1 MASRCISR
9 SAMPRTDTAAIIG
22 RFRQFRPARI
32 SRATTPAS
40 TAGNERSTTAAS
52 PAGTRAEIR
61 QAMRPS
67 SHKAASSPSG
77 APLTG
82 GRPVQLG
89 SAVSRNPAIV
99 AMTKPNSISWMC
111 QASGSKRLGRLPP
124 DAKTTIHTSSAA
136 ADHIP
141 PARKNGRK
149 PWARKTEVACLALV
163 RSARRIYRF
172 AVPPLQAGHAQP

>member
-1 MASRCISR
+1 
-9 SAMPRTDTAAIIG
+9 MPRTDTAAIIG

-52 PAGTRAEIR
+52 HAGTRAEIR

-82 GRPVQLG
+82 GCPVQLG

-111 QASGSKRLGRLPP
+111 HASGSKRLGRLPP

-136 ADHIP
+136 ADHTP

-149 PWARKTEVACLALV
+149 PWVRKTEVTCLALV
-163 RSARRIYRF
+163 RSAQRIYRF
-172 AVPPLQAGHAQP
+172 AMPPLQAGRAQP